1 MSTKIN
7 KPVTRGSWKGKLFQ
21 DVRDLNKELYNGRV
35 PDLVQGMLK
44 PTGKEEVK
52 IEQHQVEK
60 ARR

>member
-1 MSTKIN
+1 MTQ
-7 KPVTRGSWKGKLFQ
+7 GSWRTKFFK
-21 DVRDLNKELYNGRV
+21 DVRDLNKEIYNGRV

>member
-7 KPVTRGSWKGKLFQ
+7 RPMTQGSWRTKFFK
-21 DVRDLNKELYNGRV
+21 DVRDLNKEIYNGRV